1 MTYSQAQGALPL
13 PITKVQISETFA
25 AILRRVYLWMGIGLY
40 LTAGIAF
47 FVANTDLVF
56 FILQNTILFYGL
68 LIGELVLV
76 IAISAAINRL
86 SPTAAIGLFLLYAVL
101 NGATLSILF
110 LVYTLTDITLA
121 FVSTAT
127 LFTVMSFVGYFVRMD
142 LSRLGSFLMMGL
154 IGLVIATF
162 VNLFLANSTL
172 MWVTTYAGIAIF
184 IGLTVYDTQR
194 IKRTMMASLEAGDEQ
209 VVSRLGVLGAL
220 TLYLDFINLFLL
232 ILRLLGRR
240 RR

>member
-1 MTYSQAQGALPL
+1 MTAQALPM
-13 PITKVQISETFA
+13 TEVQISETFA

-40 LTAGIAF
+40 LTAGVAF
-47 FVANTDLVF
+47 FVANTSLITIIVE
-56 FILQNTILFYGL
+56 NTVLFYGL
-68 LIGELVLV
+68 LLGELALVVVL
-76 IAISAAINRL
+76 SAAINRL
-86 SPTAAIGLFLLYAVL
+86 SPTAAVALFLLYAVL
-101 NGATLSILF
+101 NGATLSVIF

-121 FVSTAT
+121 FASTAT
-127 LFTVMSFVGYFVRMD
+127 LFTAMSLIGYFVRMD

-154 IGLVIATF
+154 VGLVIATF
-162 VNLFLANSTL
+162 LNLFLANSSL
-172 MWVTTYAGIAIF
+172 MWVTTYAGIALF

-194 IKRTMMASLEAGDEQ
+194 IKRTVMTALAAGDER

>member
-1 MTYSQAQGALPL
+1 MTAQALPM
-13 PITKVQISETFA
+13 TEVQISETFA

-40 LTAGIAF
+40 LTAGVAF
-47 FVANTDLVF
+47 FVANTSLITIIVE
-56 FILQNTILFYGL
+56 NTVLFYGL
-68 LIGELVLV
+68 LLGELALVVVL
-76 IAISAAINRL
+76 SAAINRL
-86 SPTAAIGLFLLYAVL
+86 SPTAAVALFLLYAVL
-101 NGATLSILF
+101 NGATLSVIF

-121 FVSTAT
+121 FASTAT
-127 LFTVMSFVGYFVRMD
+127 LFTAMSLIGYFVRMD

-154 IGLVIATF
+154 VGLVIATF
-162 VNLFLANSTL
+162 LNLFLANSSL
-172 MWVTTYAGIAIF
+172 MWVTTYAGIALF

-194 IKRTMMASLEAGDEQ
+194 IKRTVMTALAAGDER
-209 VVSRLGVLGAL
+209 VVSRLGLLGAL

>member
-1 MTYSQAQGALPL
+1 MTAQALPM
-13 PITKVQISETFA
+13 TEVQISETFA

-40 LTAGIAF
+40 LTAGVAF
-47 FVANTDLVF
+47 FVANTSLITIIVE
-56 FILQNTILFYGL
+56 NTVLFYGL
-68 LIGELVLV
+68 LLGELALVVVL
-76 IAISAAINRL
+76 SAAINRL
-86 SPTAAIGLFLLYAVL
+86 SPTAAVALFLLYAVL
-101 NGATLSILF
+101 NGATLSVIF

-121 FVSTAT
+121 FASTAT
-127 LFTVMSFVGYFVRMD
+127 LFTAMSLIGYFVRMD

-154 IGLVIATF
+154 VGLVIATF
-162 VNLFLANSTL
+162 LNLFLANSSL
-172 MWVTTYAGIAIF
+172 MWVTTYAGIALF

-194 IKRTMMASLEAGDEQ
+194 IKRTVTAALAAGDER
-209 VVSRLGVLGAL
+209 VVSRLGLLGAL

>member
-1 MTYSQAQGALPL
+1 MTAQAPTTLPL
-13 PITKVQISETFA
+13 PMTEVQIGEMFA
-25 AILRRVYLWMGIGLY
+25 ALLRRVYLWMGIGLY
-40 LTAGIAF
+40 LTAGVAF
-47 FVANTDLVF
+47 FVANTSLIYLIV
-56 FILQNTILFYGL
+56 QNTILFYGL

-76 IAISAAINRL
+76 IAISAAIHRL
-86 SPTAAIGLFLLYAVL
+86 APTAAIGLFLLYAAL
-101 NGATLSILF
+101 NGATMSIVF

-127 LFTVMSFVGYFVRMD
+127 LFTAMSFIGYFVRMD
-142 LSRLGSFLMMGL
+142 LSRFGSFLMMGL

-162 VNLFLANSTL
+162 VNLFLANGTL
-172 MWVTTYAGIAIF
+172 MWITTYAGIALF

-194 IKRTMMASLEAGDEQ
+194 IKRTMMASLAAGDEQ
-209 VVSRLGVLGAL
+209 VVTRLGVLGAL

-232 ILRLLGRR
+232 ILRVLGRR

>member
-1 MTYSQAQGALPL
+1 MTYQAQSSLSLPL
-13 PITKVQISETFA
+13 TDAQLGETFA
-25 AILRRVYLWMGIGLY
+25 ALMRRVYLWMAIGLY
-40 LTAGIAF
+40 LTAGVAF
-47 FVANTDLVF
+47 FVANSSLALA
-56 FILQNTILFYGL
+56 ILGNPILYIGL
-68 LIGELVLV
+68 FLSELALV
-76 IAISAAINRL
+76 IALSAAIHRL
-86 SPTAAIGLFLLYAVL
+86 APTTAIALFLLYAVL
-101 NGATLSILF
+101 NGATISVIF

-127 LFTVMSFVGYFVRMD
+127 LFAAMSFIGYFVRLD
-142 LSRLGSFLMMGL
+142 LSRLGSFLIMGL
-154 IGLVIATF
+154 VGLVIATF

-172 MWVTTYAGIAIF
+172 MWITTYAGIALF

-194 IKRTMMASLEAGDEQ
+194 IKKTMTSSLAAGDEQ
-209 VVSRLGVLGAL
+209 VVSRLGILGAL

>member
-1 MTYSQAQGALPL
+1 MTAQALPM
-13 PITKVQISETFA
+13 TEVQIGETFA

-40 LTAGIAF
+40 LTAGVAF
-47 FVANTDLVF
+47 FVANTSLIFLIVE
-56 FILQNTILFYGL
+56 NTVLFYGL
-68 LIGELVLV
+68 LIGELALV
-76 IAISAAINRL
+76 IAISAAIHRL
-86 SPTAAIGLFLLYAVL
+86 SPAAAVALFLLYAIL
-101 NGATLSILF
+101 NGATLSVIF

-121 FVSTAT
+121 FASTAT
-127 LFTVMSFVGYFVRMD
+127 LFTAMSLIGYFVRMD

-154 IGLVIATF
+154 VGLVIATF
-162 VNLFLANSTL
+162 LNLFLANSTL
-172 MWVTTYAGIAIF
+172 MWVTTYAGIALF

-194 IKRTMMASLEAGDEQ
+194 IKRTMMAALAAGDEQ
-209 VVSRLGVLGAL
+209 LVSRLGVLGAL

>member
-1 MTYSQAQGALPL
+1 MTAQALPM
-13 PITKVQISETFA
+13 TEVQIGETFA

-40 LTAGIAF
+40 LTAGVAF
-47 FVANTDLVF
+47 FVANTSLIFLIVE
-56 FILQNTILFYGL
+56 NTVLFYGL
-68 LIGELVLV
+68 LIGELALV
-76 IAISAAINRL
+76 IAISAAIHRL
-86 SPTAAIGLFLLYAVL
+86 SPAAAVALFLLYAIL
-101 NGATLSILF
+101 NGATLSVIF

-121 FVSTAT
+121 FASTAT
-127 LFTVMSFVGYFVRMD
+127 LFTAMSFIGYFVRMD

-154 IGLVIATF
+154 VGLVIATF
-162 VNLFLANSTL
+162 LNLFLANSTL
-172 MWVTTYAGIAIF
+172 MWVTTYAGIALF

-194 IKRTMMASLEAGDEQ
+194 IKRTMMAALAAGDEQ
-209 VVSRLGVLGAL
+209 LVSRLGVLGAL

>member
-1 MTYSQAQGALPL
+1 MTAQALPM
-13 PITKVQISETFA
+13 TEVQIGETFA

-40 LTAGIAF
+40 LTAGVAF
-47 FVANTDLVF
+47 FVANTSLIFLIVE
-56 FILQNTILFYGL
+56 NTVLFYGL
-68 LIGELVLV
+68 LIGELALV
-76 IAISAAINRL
+76 IAISAAIHRL
-86 SPTAAIGLFLLYAVL
+86 SPAAAVALFLLYAIL
-101 NGATLSILF
+101 NGATLSVIF

-121 FVSTAT
+121 FASTAT
-127 LFTVMSFVGYFVRMD
+127 LFTAMSFIGYFVRID

-154 IGLVIATF
+154 VGLVIATF
-162 VNLFLANSTL
+162 LNLFLANSTL
-172 MWVTTYAGIAIF
+172 MWVTTYAGIALF

-194 IKRTMMASLEAGDEQ
+194 IKRTMMAALAAGDEH
-209 VVSRLGVLGAL
+209 VMSRLGVLGAL

>member
-1 MTYSQAQGALPL
+1 MTTSTQGLYLPASD
-13 PITKVQISETFA
+13 VQIGETFA
-25 AILRRVYLWMGIGLY
+25 AVLRRVYLWMGIGLY
-40 LTAGIAF
+40 LTAGVAF
-47 FVANTDLVF
+47 FVANSSLIYLIV
-56 FILQNTILFYGL
+56 QNTILFYGL

-76 IAISAAINRL
+76 VAISAAIHRL
-86 SPTAAIGLFLLYAVL
+86 APTTAIALFLLYALL
-101 NGATLSILF
+101 NGATLSVVF

-127 LFTVMSFVGYFVRMD
+127 LFAAMSFIGYFVQMD
-142 LSRLGSFLMMGL
+142 LSRVGSFLLMGL
-154 IGLVIATF
+154 VGLIIATF
-162 VNLFLANSTL
+162 ANLFLANNTL
-172 MWVTTYAGIAIF
+172 MWITTYAGIAIF
-184 IGLTVYDTQR
+184 IGLTAYDTQR
-194 IKRTMMASLEAGDEQ
+194 IKRTMMASLAAGDEQ

>member
-1 MTYSQAQGALPL
+1 MTAQAL
-13 PITKVQISETFA
+13 PITDVQISETFA

-40 LTAGIAF
+40 LTAGVAF
-47 FVANTDLVF
+47 FVANTSLI
-56 FILQNTILFYGL
+56 FIIVENTVLFYGL
-68 LIGELVLV
+68 LLGELALV
-76 IAISAAINRL
+76 ISISAAINRL
-86 SPTAAIGLFLLYAVL
+86 SPTTAAALFLLYAIL
-101 NGATLSILF
+101 NGATLSVIF

-121 FVSTAT
+121 FASTAT
-127 LFTVMSFVGYFVRMD
+127 LFTAMSLIGYFVRMD

-154 IGLVIATF
+154 VGLVIATF
-162 VNLFLANSTL
+162 LNLFLANSTL
-172 MWVTTYAGIAIF
+172 MWVTTYAGIALF

-194 IKRTMMASLEAGDEQ
+194 IKRTVTAAVAAGDER
-209 VVSRLGVLGAL
+209 VVARLGLLGAL

>member
-1 MTYSQAQGALPL
+1 MTYQAQSSLPL
-13 PITKVQISETFA
+13 PLTDALLGETFA
-25 AILRRVYLWMGIGLY
+25 ALMRRVYLWMAIGLY
-40 LTAGIAF
+40 LTAGVAF
-47 FVANTDLVF
+47 FVANSSLALV
-56 FILQNTILFYGL
+56 ILGNPILYIGL
-68 LIGELVLV
+68 FLGELALV
-76 IAISAAINRL
+76 IALSAAIHRL
-86 SPTAAIGLFLLYAVL
+86 APTTAIALFLLYAVL
-101 NGATLSILF
+101 NGATMSVIF

-127 LFTVMSFVGYFVRMD
+127 LFAAMSFLGYFVRLD
-142 LSRLGSFLMMGL
+142 LSRLGSFLIMGL
-154 IGLVIATF
+154 VGLVIATF

-172 MWVTTYAGIAIF
+172 MWITTYAGIALF

-194 IKRTMMASLEAGDEQ
+194 IKKTMTASLAAGDEQ
-209 VVSRLGVLGAL
+209 AVSRLGVLGAL